1 MSNFDKYKQTMLLSN
16 RIRTLRENKKVPQR
30 ELASALSIDVPL
42 YSRIERGERPVK
54 KEQVII
60 IAKVLKADENE
71 LLKLWLADQV
81 SAVLDGESEIANE
94 VIDIAKRDIDKMIAS
109 KTKKK
114 VTPSDT
120 LKGIDLFCGIGGF
133 RLAMQDNNVDC
144 VFSSDIDKFAQ
155 QTYEANFHEVP
166 TGDITKVKAKDIPKF
181 DILAAGFPCQP
192 FSYAGEKKGFEDTTR
207 GTLFFDICRIL
218 EYHKPAM
225 VFLENVK
232 GLVSHKNGQTLTIVL
247 DNLRKLGYYP
257 HWKVLSSL
265 DFGLPQKRERWY
277 CVAFR
282 EDIPFEFPKPLSG
295 NPTLRDIVDINDH
308 SPQLAISKFEL
319 DRIDYHFAHCKETK
333 RVQHSNAKYAPNTK
347 KGKYGVFSFQKPD
360 GALRC
365 HVGDPAKTQ
374 IQEAFYSCLDTYAP
388 TIIAN
393 RTPKLWDLRRKLSVL
408 ESKRLQGFPDDF
420 IMPVSDAQAYKQ
432 LGNSV
437 SVPIIK
443 MIMSNMIEAYKK
455 EIKK

>member
-1 MSNFDKYKQTMLLSN
+1 M
-16 RIRTLRENKKVPQR
+16 
-30 ELASALSIDVPL
+30 
-42 YSRIERGERPVK
+42 
-54 KEQVII
+54 
-60 IAKVLKADENE
+60 AKTESPKGKTVNE
-71 LLKLWLADQV
+71 
-81 SAVLDGESEIANE
+81 
-94 VIDIAKRDIDKMIAS
+94 
-109 KTKKK
+109 
-114 VTPSDT
+114 P

-133 RLAMQDNNVDC
+133 RLAMEDSGVQC

-166 TGDITKVKAKDIPKF
+166 VGDITKVAAKDIPSF

-232 GLVSHKNGQTLTIVL
+232 GLVSHKNGETLKVII

-257 HWKVLSSL
+257 HWQILSSL

-282 EDIPFEFPKPLSG
+282 EDVPFVFPEPLG
-295 NPTLRDIVDINDH
+295 GHPTLRDIVDLDDH
-308 SPQLAISKFEL
+308 SPQLALSQFEL
-319 DRIDYHFAHCKETK
+319 DRIDYHFAHCHETE
-333 RVQHSNAKYAPNTK
+333 RVQHSNAKYKPNTK

-360 GALRC
+360 GSLRF
-365 HVGDPAKTQ
+365 HVGDVAKTQ
-374 IQEAFYSCLDTYAP
+374 IQEAFYSCLDTYAS

-393 RTPKLWDLRRKLSVL
+393 RTPKLWDIRRKLSVL

-420 IMPVSDAQAYKQ
+420 VMPVSDAQAYKQ

-443 MIMSNMIEAYKK
+443 LIMHKMIETYKSTI
-455 EIKK
+455 ERE

>member
-1 MSNFDKYKQTMLLSN
+1 MLFSNS
-16 RIRTLRENKKVPQR
+16 IRTLRENRRVPQR
-30 ELASALSIDVPL
+30 ELANALGIDVPL

-54 KEQVII
+54 REQISI
-60 IAKVLKADENE
+60 IAKVLNTDEQE

-81 SAVLDGESEIANE
+81 SAVLGSESEIANE
-94 VIDIAKRDIDKMIAS
+94 VIDIAKSDIKKMATS

-114 VTPSDT
+114 KESSSNT

-133 RLAMQDNNVDC
+133 RIAMQDNNVEC

-155 QTYEANFHEVP
+155 QTYEANFHEIP
-166 TGDITKVKAKDIPKF
+166 TGDITKVAAKDIPQF

-232 GLVSHKNGQTLTIVL
+232 GLVSHKNGETLATVI
-247 DNLRKLGYYP
+247 DNLKKLGYYP
-257 HWKVLSSL
+257 HWQVLSSL
-265 DFGLPQKRERWY
+265 DYGLPQKRERWY

-282 EDIPFEFPKPLSG
+282 ENVPFEFPKPLG
-295 NPTLRDIVDINDH
+295 GHPTLRDIVDLDDH

-319 DRIDYHFAHCKETK
+319 DRIDYHFDHCKETE

-360 GALRC
+360 GSLRF

-374 IQEAFYSCLDTYAP
+374 IQEAFYSCLDTYAS

-393 RTPKLWDLRRKLSVL
+393 RTPKLWDIRRKLSVL
-408 ESKRLQGFPDDF
+408 EAKRLQGFPDDF

-443 MIMSNMIEAYKK
+443 LIMKNMIDTYEK